1 MFGLFSVQAKATGDY
16 VHITGV
22 SYYDLAK
29 DIEKFYSSTLVT
41 KHQIKRESW
50 DTIKVHNFFLV
61 ELHNILGELLKIRNL
76 RSRRRALSD
85 LKYVLETETWIKD
98 TINPSGTPFNFKKLA
113 KLNTVPFPKQMEFLE
128 QYPIIVHSYHLRGLL
143 LDSVPGSGKAM
154 PLNTK
159 VKVPNGWKKLRDLKM
174 NDPVITPDG
183 KIAKVVGIHP
193 QGKTDVYRFFF
204 EDGRYADSHP
214 EHLWNVDEI
223 SVVNDVEMASVNNTT
238 TTKDIIAHFDEFQYQ
253 IPLVEK
259 VGGFNFSET
268 GTPRHMATHLLN
280 SGIAIDSTVLELPYS
295 ERFAIIRA
303 MVEFSVLHIGAH
315 DLTFMHENKRACE
328 NFRQLMWSL
337 GGIARP
343 VEQTE
348 GLYQVVCKHRD
359 VDRLIEDLVGKT
371 PEVKKMFNTK
381 QYKDLKLKIVRYEQR
396 PSEETLCI
404 SIDSADKLYIVDDFI
419 VTHNTFTSL
428 AWSVLV
434 NDAPTVVLCPL
445 NIVDE
450 VWVKQLDTHFK
461 ETPTSW
467 TSKQNL
473 PLREGYDF
481 YIVHYDYMNSG
492 NAAYLQKFLAELQKK
507 HKGQVKLIID
517 ECHNFNDPKSART
530 KKLIEWADQRLF
542 GHYLPVSG
550 TALKAL
556 GSEIYPVLCLLD
568 LFFDTK
574 AREFFMASYG
584 RNRPALNELLAHRI
598 GRTKF
603 TIPELTG
610 MGDPPPIELVR
621 VKIPN
626 AEKYTLDVIR
636 LEMQAYIT
644 DRVKFYEFHMPKFL
658 EFYNDC
664 LLSYEYT
671 INKDLKAQEDFFKYK
686 EIVHRFRTQGYNS
699 FTDVQDGMFCK
710 LVEEEIEKGLRGP
723 ELKEFR
729 NVKSAVKY
737 LGLKLRGEALGNV
750 LGRARIN
757 AIKDTIAYAGIPD
770 MIDNAEKKTVIFT
783 SYVDALKL
791 CEDFL
796 TQEGYPVVTVFG
808 ENSKDRDDAI
818 QRFKTDPR
826 LRALIAVF
834 DSLKEGYPLLM
845 CNLTILLN
853 SPFRDYELKQVMA
866 RTWRNGQDAP
876 CFYKLLDLDTGDKLN
891 ITTRSINIMEW
902 SREQV
907 DALLS
912 REEGHAL
919 LGNIAGQEMF
929 DMSYEPFTLPM
940 RENCNTLSLF
950 R

>member
-1 MFGLFSVQAKATGDY
+1 MFGLFSVQAKPTGDY

-76 RSRRRALSD
+76 RSRRRALSE
-85 LKYVLETETWIKD
+85 LKQVLETDTWIKD
-98 TINPSGTPFNFKKLA
+98 TVNPSGTRYNFKKLDRF
-113 KLNTVPFPKQMEFLE
+113 KHKPFPKQQEFLE
-128 QYPIIVHSYHLRGLL
+128 QYPIITHSYHLRGLL

-159 VKVPNGWKKLRDLKM
+159 VKVPNGWKRLRDLKM

-193 QGKTDVYRFFF
+193 QGKTEVYRFFF
-204 EDGRYADSHP
+204 EDGRYADSHL
-214 EHLWNVDEI
+214 EHLWAVDEVSI
-223 SVVNDVEMASVNNTT
+223 VDEQEMASIGNVT
-238 TTKDIIAHFDEFQYQ
+238 TTKDIIQHFGEFEYR

-259 VGGFNFSET
+259 VGGFNYSET
-268 GTPRHMATHLLN
+268 GTPRQMATHLLE

-303 MVEFSVLHIGAH
+303 MVEFSVLHIGESH
-315 DLTFMHENKRACE
+315 LSLMHENLTGCN
-328 NFRQLMWSL
+328 NFRELMWSL
-337 GGIARP
+337 GGIAHEP
-343 VEQTE
+343 LNIG
-348 GLYQVVCKHRD
+348 GLYKVICKHRD

-371 PEVKKMFNTK
+371 PQVKKMFNTQ
-381 QYKDLKLKIVRYEQR
+381 QYKDLKLRITGYEHR
-396 PSEETLCI
+396 EAEETLCI
-404 SIDSADKLYIVDDFI
+404 SIDSADKLYIVDDYI

-428 AWSVLV
+428 AWSALV

-450 VWVKQLDTHFK
+450 VWVKQLGEHYK
-461 ETPTSW
+461 ETPFYW

-473 PLREGYDF
+473 PLKHGYDF
-481 YIVHYDYMNSG
+481 YIVHYDYMTSG
-492 NAAYLQKFLAELQKK
+492 NAAYLQKFLAELQKT

-517 ECHNFNDPKSART
+517 ECHNFNDPKASRT
-530 KKLIEWADQRLF
+530 KKLIEWADQKLF

-568 LFFDTK
+568 LFFDHK

-610 MGDPPPIELVR
+610 MGDPPPIEMVR

-626 AEKYTLDVIR
+626 ADKYTLDVIR

-644 DRVKFYEFHMPKFL
+644 DRVKFYEMHMPRML

-664 LLSYEYT
+664 LQSYEYSIDT
-671 INKDLKAQEDFFKYK
+671 NLQAQEDFFKYK
-686 EIVHRFRTQGYNS
+686 AIVHRFRTQGYNS
-699 FTDVQDGMFCK
+699 FTDVKDGMFCK
-710 LVEEEIEKGLRGP
+710 TVEEEIEKGLRGP

-729 NVKSAVKY
+729 NIKSAVKY

-757 AIKDTIAYAGIPD
+757 AIKDTIAYAGIPE
-770 MIDNAEKKTVIFT
+770 MIDNAEKKTIIFT

-791 CEDFL
+791 CEDYL
-796 TQEGYPVVTVFG
+796 TKEGYPVVTVYG

-818 QRFKTDPR
+818 NRLKNDPKV
-826 LRALIAVF
+826 RAGVAVF

-866 RTWRNGQDAP
+866 RTWRTGQDAE

-912 REEGHAL
+912 RESGHTL

-929 DMSYEPFTLPM
+929 DMSMEPFTLPVKIN
-940 RENCNTLSLF
+940 RNALSLF

>member
-1 MFGLFSVQAKATGDY
+1 MFGLFSVQAKPTGDY

-76 RSRRRALSD
+76 RSRRRALSE
-85 LKYVLETETWIKD
+85 LKQVLETDTWIKD
-98 TINPSGTPFNFKKLA
+98 TINPSGTPFNMKRLA
-113 KLNTVPFPKQMEFLE
+113 RFETKPFPKQQEFLE
-128 QYPIIVHSYHLRGLL
+128 QYPVITHSYHLRGLL

-154 PLNTK
+154 PLSTK
-159 VKVPNGWKKLRDLKM
+159 VKVPNGWKQLRDLKM
-174 NDPVITPDG
+174 HDPVITPDG
-183 KIAKVVGIHP
+183 KVAKVVGIHP
-193 QGKTDVYRFFF
+193 QGKTEVYRFFF

-214 EHLWNVDEI
+214 EHLWAVDEVSI
-223 SVVNDVEMASVNNTT
+223 VDDQEMASVGNVT
-238 TTKDIIAHFDEFQYQ
+238 TTKDIIQHFGEFEYR

-259 VGGFNFSET
+259 VGGFNYSET
-268 GTPRHMATHLLN
+268 GTPRHMATHLLE
-280 SGIAIDSTVLELPYS
+280 SGIAIDDTVLELPYS

-303 MVEFSVLHIGAH
+303 MVEFSALHIGDH
-315 DLTFMHENKRACE
+315 HLSLMHENKQGCD

-337 GGIARP
+337 GGIAHEP
-343 VEQTE
+343 LNVG
-348 GLYQVVCKHRD
+348 GLYKVICKHRD

-381 QYKDLKLKIVRYEQR
+381 QYKDLKLRITGYEHR
-396 PSEETLCI
+396 EAEETLCI
-404 SIDSADKLYIVDDFI
+404 SIDSADKLYIVDNYV
-419 VTHNTFTSL
+419 VTHNTFTSI
-428 AWSVLV
+428 AWSALV
-434 NDAPTVVLCPL
+434 NDAPTVILCPL

-450 VWVKQLDTHFK
+450 VWVNQLNHHHK
-461 ETPTSW
+461 EAPFIW
-467 TSKQNL
+467 TSKSNI
-473 PLREGYDF
+473 PLREGFDF
-481 YIVHYDYMNSG
+481 YVVHYDYMTSG
-492 NAAYLQKFLAELQKK
+492 NAAYLQKFLADLQKK
-507 HKGQVKLIID
+507 HKGGVKLIID
-517 ECHNFNDPKSART
+517 ECHNFNDPKAART
-530 KKLIEWADQRLF
+530 KRLIEWADQKLF

-568 LFFDTK
+568 LFFDSK

-610 MGDPPPIELVR
+610 MGNPPPIELVR

-626 AEKYTLDVIR
+626 SDKYTLDVIR
-636 LEMQAYIT
+636 LEMQTYIT
-644 DRVKFYEFHMPKFL
+644 DRVKFYEFHMPKML

-664 LLSYEYT
+664 LLSYEYS
-671 INKDLKAQEDFFKYK
+671 IGKNLQAQEDFVKYK
-686 EIVHRFRTQGYNS
+686 QIVHRFRTQGYNS

-710 LVEEEIEKGLRGP
+710 RVEEEIEKGLRGP

-729 NVKSAVKY
+729 NIKSAVKY

-757 AIKDTIAYAGIPD
+757 AIKDTIAYADIPG
-770 MIDNAEKKTVIFT
+770 MIDDAEKKTIIFT

-791 CEDFL
+791 CEEYL
-796 TQEGYPVVTVFG
+796 TKEGYPVVTVYG

-818 QRFKTDPR
+818 KRLANDPR
-826 LRALIAVF
+826 VKAGIAVF

-853 SPFRDYELKQVMA
+853 SPFRDYELKQVIA
-866 RTWRNGQDAP
+866 RTWRTGQDAE

-912 REEGHAL
+912 RESGHAL
-919 LGNIAGQEMF
+919 LGNISGQEMF
-929 DMSYEPFTLPM
+929 DMSMEAFTLPVRINQNAM
-940 RENCNTLSLF
+940 SLF